1 MGRQGIIHRDLKPEN
16 ILLNSKKE
24 GIYDLRIADFGFTVH
39 LESPDEENQLLLN
52 SICGTPGY
60 IAPEVLNENPFNL
73 KADVFSVG
81 SILYS
86 IFTLKNLFNGQS
98 YQEIMDQNKLC
109 NLKYILFDLKQCS
122 HEARDLV
129 SLLLSKDPAKRP
141 SAIQALA
148 HPWFYNEKLPLQNS
162 VNLNQIIADRKCSL
176 PHRQN
181 KEQVESLINN
191 GAGGISSLVR
201 PFKQNQAMMQPQR
214 VTPKPIN
221 SRILGSSI
229 KG

>member
-16 ILLNSKKE
+16 ILLNSKIE
-24 GIYDLRIADFGFTVH
+24 GIFDLRIADFGFTVH

-98 YQEIMDQNKLC
+98 YQEIMD
-109 NLKYILFDLKQCS
+109 
-122 HEARDLV
+122 
-129 SLLLSKDPAKRP
+129 
-141 SAIQALA
+141 
-148 HPWFYNEKLPLQNS
+148 
-162 VNLNQIIADRKCSL
+162 
-176 PHRQN
+176 
-181 KEQVESLINN
+181 
-191 GAGGISSLVR
+191 
-201 PFKQNQAMMQPQR
+201 
-214 VTPKPIN
+214 
-221 SRILGSSI
+221 
-229 KG
+229 